1 MIRLTSRTLAALAA
15 LLVGSAAQALPGP
28 ALRSPRGPDFVPGEV
43 LVRFKAAVSPAS
55 RQGALAA
62 LGHGLLAPLGAG
74 GWIRVQTAPGQ
85 SVAEAVAAYAE
96 NPDVEYAQ
104 PNFVYRATVAPNDP
118 LYSFLWGLENTGQS
132 VAGAPLEPGSQLFP
146 PNAGTAGDDM
156 RLEHAWGAITDC
168 SSVVVAVV
176 DTGVNYL
183 HQDLAG
189 NMWNGGAANPNHGKN
204 FADAVAGGDDAT
216 MDRNGHGTH
225 VAGTI
230 GAVGNNG
237 LGTTGVCWKATLM
250 AVRVLDAAG
259 SGTTAAIIQ
268 GIDFAV
274 ANGAR
279 VINMSLGGGGFDAA
293 FDDAI
298 VAAQA
303 ADVVVVV
310 AAGNDGVNN
319 DVSGNAVY
327 PCNFAEPNLVCVA
340 ALDQNYQ
347 LASFSNWGATSVD
360 LGAPGTNVVSTWPGP
375 TVVDA
380 LTSGWSFSSTTGGG
394 WQYFTTSSGL
404 KTLLDGS
411 LSGTYHNN
419 TDDRVWKTFAV
430 PGVAATLHFDVVV
443 DLASGDG
450 VSVAWASTAADPFTS
465 GTSLGSIDGP
475 ISTWPAFAPALADV
489 SGCLGPTCTIGFQL
503 LSNAA
508 SQTSHGAGVAIFTIA
523 TAAAG
528 SATYTVESGTS
539 MASPAVAGLAAMLRA
554 YNPSFTYA
562 DVVAA
567 LKGGGRSLSALFGMT
582 TTGKAADAMGSLAF
596 IQPPT
601 GLAYVVH

>member
-1 MIRLTSRTLAALAA
+1 MIPRTVVALAA
-15 LLVGSAAQALPGP
+15 LLIGSTAHALPGA
-28 ALRSPRGPDFVPGEV
+28 ALRSGRGPELVPGEV
-43 LVRFKAAVSPAS
+43 LVKFKAAASPAR

-62 LGHGLLAPLGAG
+62 LGHGLLAPLGKE
-74 GWIRVQTAPGQ
+74 GWVRVQTAPGQ
-85 SVAEAVAAYAE
+85 SVAEALAAYAE

-104 PNFVYRATVAPNDP
+104 PNFVYHATVAPNDP
-118 LYSFLWGLENTGQS
+118 LYPFLWGLENTGQS
-132 VAGAPLEPGSQLFP
+132 LASAPVEPGAALYPVS
-146 PNAGTAGDDM
+146 AGIPGDDM
-156 RLEHAWGAITDC
+156 RLERAWGALTDC

-189 NMWNGGAANPNHGKN
+189 NMWGGGAPNPNHGKN
-204 FADAVAGGDDAT
+204 FADAAAGGDDAT
-216 MDRNGHGTH
+216 MDLNGHGTH

-237 LGTTGVCWKATLM
+237 LGTTGVCWKASIM
-250 AVRVLDAAG
+250 AVRVLDASG
-259 SGTTAAIIQ
+259 SGSTAAIIQ

-274 ANGAR
+274 ANGAK
-279 VINMSLGGGGFDAA
+279 VVNMSLGGGGFDAA
-293 FDDAI
+293 FEDAI
-298 VAAQA
+298 VTAQA

-310 AAGNDGVNN
+310 AAGNDGSNN
-319 DVSGNAVY
+319 DVTNAVY
-327 PCNFAEPNLVCVA
+327 PCNFTQPNLVCVA
-340 ALDQNYQ
+340 ALDQSYQ

-375 TVVDA
+375 TIGDP
-380 LTSGWSFSSTTGGG
+380 LTSGWTFSTTTSGG
-394 WQYFTTSSGL
+394 WHYFTTQSGL

-411 LSGTYHNN
+411 LSGTYQNS
-419 TDDRVWKTFAV
+419 TDDRAWKTFDLSGATN
-430 PGVAATLHFDVVV
+430 ATLHFYVVL
-443 DLASGDG
+443 DLAGGDG
-450 VSVAWASTAADPFTS
+450 MGVAWASTVADPFAS
-465 GTSLGSIDGP
+465 GTFLGAIPGP
-475 ISTWPAFAPALADV
+475 VSTWPAFAPAAADV
-489 SGCLGPTCTIGFQL
+489 SGSVGATCTIGFQL
-503 LSNAA
+503 FSDAA

-523 TAAAG
+523 TAAAS
-528 SATYTVESGTS
+528 SATYNVESGTS

-567 LKGGGRSLSALFGMT
+567 LKGGGRSVGALFGKV

-601 GLAYVVH
+601 GLAYAVQ